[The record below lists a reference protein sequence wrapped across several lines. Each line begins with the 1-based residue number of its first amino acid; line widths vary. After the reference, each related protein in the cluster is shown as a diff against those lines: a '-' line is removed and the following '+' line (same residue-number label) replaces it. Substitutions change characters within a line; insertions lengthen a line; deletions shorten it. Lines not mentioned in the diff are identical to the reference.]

1 MINKI
6 FLALTAITYGWLG
19 GWALFNPSDYVSA
32 VGLSINSDL
41 GSAELRAVYGGIN
54 FLIALYALLALF
66 KTKHEKS
73 FFKILLFIISGI
85 LLGRF
90 VTILFG
96 EFTSAFLWGF
106 TAFEIVYFIF
116 LYTALKRMEKNIF

>member
-41 GSAELRAVYGGIN
+41 GSAELRAVYG
-54 FLIALYALLALF
+54 
-66 KTKHEKS
+66 
-73 FFKILLFIISGI
+73 
-85 LLGRF
+85 
-90 VTILFG
+90 
-96 EFTSAFLWGF
+96 
-106 TAFEIVYFIF
+106 
-116 LYTALKRMEKNIF
+116 

>member
-54 FLIALYALLALF
+54 FLIAFF

-90 VTILFG
+90 VTVLFG

-106 TAFEIVYFIF
+106 TAFEIVYLIF

>member
-54 FLIALYALLALF
+54 FLIALYALLAFF

-90 VTILFG
+90 VTVLFG

-106 TAFEIVYFIF
+106 TAFEIVYLIF
-116 LYTALKRMEKNIF
+116 LYTALKRMKKNIF

>member
-54 FLIALYALLALF
+54 FLIALYALLAFF

-85 LLGRF
+85 LLGLPP
-90 VTILFG
+90 TDGSSSSIAG
-96 EFTSAFLWGF
+96 ERSST
-106 TAFEIVYFIF
+106 TA
-116 LYTALKRMEKNIF
+116 TA

>member
-54 FLIALYALLALF
+54 FLIALYALLAFF

-90 VTILFG
+90 VTVLFG
-96 EFTSAFLWGF
+96 EFTSAFLVGF

-116 LYTALKRMEKNIF
+116 LFVTLKNMERKIF

>member
-1 MINKI
+1 MYRQVLILLI
-6 FLALTAITYGWLG
+6 ESM
-19 GWALFNPSDYVSA
+19 PS
-32 VGLSINSDL
+32 
-41 GSAELRAVYGGIN
+41 GIN
-54 FLIALYALLALF
+54 FLIALYALLAFF

-90 VTILFG
+90 VTVLFG

-106 TAFEIVYFIF
+106 TAFEIVYLIF

>member
-54 FLIALYALLALF
+54 FLICL
-66 KTKHEKS
+66 
-73 FFKILLFIISGI
+73 
-85 LLGRF
+85 
-90 VTILFG
+90 
-96 EFTSAFLWGF
+96 
-106 TAFEIVYFIF
+106 
-116 LYTALKRMEKNIF
+116 LYTSPSPRDS

>member
-54 FLIALYALLALF
+54 FLIALYALIAFF

-90 VTILFG
+90 VTVLFG

-106 TAFEIVYFIF
+106 TAFEIVYLIF
-116 LYTALKRMEKNIF
+116 LYTALKRMKKNIF